1 MMHELYHG
9 NTHGSGRQTGSPRD
23 HRIIS
28 NTLEILHGIW
38 KFTHDQFSHMNQVDV
53 IVSDRLSPHAIISLI
68 VGIPDLYDSINTH
81 ESTTLAI

>member
-9 NTHGSGRQTGSPRD
+9 NTRGSGRQTGSPRD
-23 HRIIS
+23 RRIIS
-28 NTLEILHGIW
+28 NILEILRVIW

-68 VGIPDLYDSINTH
+68 VGIPDQLTH
-81 ESTTLAI
+81 MNPPH